1 MFTYAAYNAAPA
13 ELAAAA
19 PAELAASAQEEGE
32 WYRLLRAEPL
42 IGGLELGFLHGL
54 HPHGIER
61 LSALLDPGWRNIA
74 TTMPHTLAAVDVDP
88 AYGLASADAD
98 GRRRAVD
105 DVAQLRDEVFALR
118 EALGPLAVTTVEL
131 QCAPSAAA
139 GAAGSTHLAASLTEI
154 AGWDWSGVRLLVE
167 HSDAATPTHAPAKG
181 WLSLDEEID
190 AVRTASARTGA
201 PIGQA
206 VNWGRSV
213 IETRAPRGAV
223 EHLERLR
230 TAGTLCGFTVS
241 GVSGQPTSRSL
252 PWEDV
257 HLAIADV
264 DPESLLTTAA
274 LVDAVAVA
282 RRASPLQ
289 VGVKVGA
296 PAAPTTLEERLAPGL
311 ATLHALADAWAHVD
325 AGP

>member
-1 MFTYAAYNAAPA
+1 MFTYAAYNAAPDG
-13 ELAAAA
+13 
-19 PAELAASAQEEGE
+19 LAASVQEEGE
-32 WYRLLRAEPL
+32 WYHLLRAEPL

-61 LSALLDPGWRNIA
+61 LSALLDPGWRNIVTA
-74 TTMPHTLAAVDVDP
+74 MPHTLAAVAEDP
-88 AYGLASADAD
+88 SYGLASADSD

-105 DVAQLRDEVFALR
+105 DVARLRDEVLTLR
-118 EALGPLAVTTVEL
+118 EALGTPAVTTVEL
-131 QCAPSAAA
+131 QCAPSVAA
-139 GAAGSTHLAASLTEI
+139 GAAGGTHLASSLIEI
-154 AGWDWSGVRLLVE
+154 AGWDWAGVRLLVE
-167 HSDAATPTHAPAKG
+167 HSDAATPAHAPAKG

-190 AVRTASARTGA
+190 AVRTASARSGA

-213 IETRAPRGAV
+213 IETRTPHGAV
-223 EHLERLR
+223 DHLERLR

-257 HLAIADV
+257 HLAIADI

-274 LVDAVAVA
+274 LVAAVAVA
-282 RRASPLQ
+282 GPARPWQ

-296 PAAPTTLEERLAPGL
+296 PVAPTTLEERLAPGL
-311 ATLHALADAWAHVD
+311 ATLRALADAWSHVD

>member
-13 ELAAAA
+13 ELAD
-19 PAELAASAQEEGE
+19 SAQEEGE

-54 HPHGIER
+54 HPRGVER
-61 LSALLDPGWRNIA
+61 LRSLLDPGWRNIVTA
-74 TTMPHTLAAVDVDP
+74 MPHTLAIVAEDRS
-88 AYGLASADAD
+88 YGLASADAG

-105 DVAQLRDEVFALR
+105 DVARLHDEVFALR
-118 EALGPLAVTTVEL
+118 AALGPLAVTAVEL
-131 QCAPSAAA
+131 QSAPLAAT
-139 GAAGSTHLAASLTEI
+139 GAAGGTHLAASLTEI
-154 AGWDWSGVRLLVE
+154 AGWDWADVRLLVE
-167 HSDAATPTHAPAKG
+167 HSDASTSTHPPAKG
-181 WLSLDEEID
+181 WLSLDDEID
-190 AVRTASARTGA
+190 AVRTATERSGA
-201 PIGQA
+201 AIGQA

-213 IETRAPRGAV
+213 IETRMPRGAV

-230 TAGTLCGFTVS
+230 AAGTLCGFTVS

-264 DPESLLTTAA
+264 DPESLLTAAA
-274 LVDAVAVA
+274 LADAVAVA
-282 RRASPLQ
+282 KPASLRQ

-296 PAAPTTLEERLAPGL
+296 PAAPTNLAERLAPGL
-311 ATLHALADAWAHVD
+311 GTLRTLAGAWSHV
-325 AGP
+325 APSP